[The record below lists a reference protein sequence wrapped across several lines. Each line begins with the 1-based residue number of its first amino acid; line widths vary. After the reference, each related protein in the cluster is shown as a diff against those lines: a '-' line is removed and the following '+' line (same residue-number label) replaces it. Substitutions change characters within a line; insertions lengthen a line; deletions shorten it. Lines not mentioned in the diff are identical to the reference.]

1 MSGDLNMKPVL
12 QYRWKIERSG
22 SQPALV
28 YYGLR
33 NYPRHQDN
41 VIRIRLETAKLIER
55 FNGSEQLS
63 ELVKSALSDEVEK
76 LIQEGII
83 VDVAE
88 RRVPATIENCRSCI
102 RCVNNDYILPGLEFD
117 QDGVCAFCQCYEKVE
132 DSGPLHGGTITD
144 SELQASAANRHG
156 RFDAMVLY
164 TGGKD
169 SSFLLWYLAKKLGL
183 NILACTWDMPFTSDS
198 SRRNMQVAR
207 ERLPNVEFVRRTV
220 RWTDIQR
227 VSKNLFDE
235 TGLPCICPI
244 LAPVLFYP
252 YAVFENIPFVLD
264 GVEAAQTVILS
275 KVMGLPAKTG
285 AAALS
290 DEELSLRQIRR
301 FISPNLDSGD
311 PWDHCLARVR
321 DELGSIYG
329 PLATALERVDPA
341 HPPLVKRLQT
351 EKLYGKWTDVR
362 NIIEREL
369 GWRMPEGQKGLL
381 HTSCEIETVK
391 DWSQFRRFFDMR
403 TTQMP
408 QSIIEISAA
417 VNFGQ
422 ISRNEALME
431 LSERGYYA
439 QPKALAPLMEKLGL
453 SLKEI
458 ENLSGEL
465 PCVLKG
471 CRFYS
476 VAF

>member
-1 MSGDLNMKPVL
+1 MIEELNMKPAL
-12 QYRWKIERSG
+12 QYRWKIEKNG
-22 SQPALV
+22 SQLALV

-41 VIRIRLETAKLIER
+41 MIRIRPETAKVIEL
-55 FNGSEQLS
+55 FNCSQPLA
-63 ELVKSALSDEVEK
+63 ELGAEALSDEVEK

-88 RRVPATIENCRSCI
+88 RRVPATVETCRTCI

-117 QDGVCAFCQCYEKVE
+117 QNGVCAFCQCYEKVE

-144 SELQASAANRHG
+144 SELLASAANRQG

-169 SSFLLWYLAKKLGL
+169 SSFLLWYLSKKLGL
-183 NILACTWDMPFTSDS
+183 NILACTWNMPFTNDS
-198 SRRNMQVAR
+198 SRRNIQAAR
-207 ERLPNVEFVRRTV
+207 ERLPNVEFVERTV

-227 VSKNLFDE
+227 VSKNLFDA

-244 LAPVLFYP
+244 LATVLFYP

-264 GVEAAQTVILS
+264 GVEAAQTIILS

-285 AAALS
+285 AAAFS
-290 DEELSLRQIRR
+290 DGELSLRQIRR

-311 PWDHCLARVR
+311 PWDHFLGRVR
-321 DELGSIYG
+321 DELGLIYD
-329 PLATALERVDPA
+329 PLAMALKQVDPA

-351 EKLYGKWTDVR
+351 EKIYGKWTDVR

-369 GWRMPEGQKGLL
+369 GWRMPEGQEGLL

-391 DWSQFRRFFDMR
+391 DWSQFRRFIDMQ

-422 ISRNEALME
+422 ITRDEGLME
-431 LSERGYYA
+431 LSERGYYV
-439 QPKALAPLMEKLGL
+439 QPKALAPLMKKLGL
-453 SLKEI
+453 NLKEI
-458 ENLSGEL
+458 KDL
-465 PCVLKG
+465 PGKLRCVVKG
-471 CRFYS
+471 CRF
-476 VAF
+476 